1 MLIVAFACIGIG
13 VAERC
18 AAVAETD
25 DREEQLQRALL
36 VELIGD
42 DRCYLRAI
50 HDGVP

>member
-1 MLIVAFACIGIG
+1 MLIVTLACIGIG

-42 DRCYLRAI
+42 HRRDLRAI
-50 HDGVP
+50 HNGVP